1 MSVYNDEFARYTAAL
16 FAAEDDALRA
26 AREESARA
34 GLPAI
39 SIQPEEGRFL
49 GLLAR
54 AVGAR
59 RAVEIG
65 TLGGYSAIWIA
76 RGLAPGG
83 RLITIDASS
92 KHAAVARASLAR
104 AGFATGASAGAS
116 AASASRGG
124 SEAAATAAVTL
135 GVTVDVREGNAHQ
148 LLPKLA
154 ADGPFDFCFID
165 AEKTGYDAYL
175 TWALANVRAGG
186 AIAAHNA
193 FRGGDLLHA
202 AKNDADTAAIRAVS
216 ERFAREPRLAATIFP
231 AGDGTL
237 FGIVKESA

>member
-1 MSVYNDEFARYTAAL
+1 MTVYNDEFARYTAAL

-26 AREESARA
+26 ARNESARA

-39 SIQPEEGRFL
+39 SIQAEEGRFL

-92 KHAAVARASLAR
+92 KHAAVARANVAR
-104 AGFATGASAGAS
+104 AGFAPSGGAAVASSAGA
-116 AASASRGG
+116 
-124 SEAAATAAVTL
+124 
-135 GVTVDVREGNAHQ
+135 GVSIDIREGDAHQ
-148 LLPKLA
+148 LLPKLTA
-154 ADGPFDFCFID
+154 EGPFDFCFID
-165 AEKTGYDAYL
+165 AEKVGYDAYL

-186 AIAAHNA
+186 AIVAHNA
-193 FRGGDLLHA
+193 FRGGDLLNA
-202 AKNDADTAAIRAVS
+202 AKVDADTVAMRAVN

-237 FGIVKESA
+237 FGIVKDVG

>member
-1 MSVYNDEFARYTAAL
+1 MAVYNDEFARYTTAL

-26 AREESARA
+26 AREESLRA

-39 SIQPEEGRFL
+39 SIQAEEGRFL

-92 KHAAVARASLAR
+92 KHASVARANVAR
-104 AGFATGASAGAS
+104 AGLDCV
-116 AASASRGG
+116 
-124 SEAAATAAVTL
+124 E
-135 GVTVDVREGNAHQ
+135 VREGNAHQ
-148 LLPKLA
+148 LLPKLTA
-154 ADGPFDFCFID
+154 EGPFDFCFID
-165 AEKTGYDAYL
+165 AEKVGYDAYL
-175 TWALANVRAGG
+175 TWALANVRVGG

-193 FRGGDLLHA
+193 FRGGELLEA
-202 AKNDADTAAIRAVS
+202 AKADADTVAMRAVN

-237 FGIVKESA
+237 FGIVREST

>member
-92 KHAAVARASLAR
+92 KHAAVARANLAR
-104 AGFATGASAGAS
+104 AGLAPGGS
-116 AASASRGG
+116 AARDSAS
-124 SEAAATAAVTL
+124 
-135 GVTVDVREGNAHQ
+135 GVAFVSVEVREGNAHQ
-148 LLPKLA
+148 LLPKIA
-154 ADGPFDFCFID
+154 AEGPFDFCFID
-165 AEKTGYDAYL
+165 AEKPGYDAYL

-193 FRGGDLLHA
+193 FRGGDLLDA
-202 AKNDADTAAIRAVS
+202 SKTDADTAAIRAVN
-216 ERFAREPRLAATIFP
+216 ERFAREPRLDATIFP

-237 FGIVKESA
+237 FGIVKDSA